1 MEKNNRFQV
10 ETLTKALI
18 SSISAHIASGGYLP
32 ISIRCDALLL
42 KKALLTADIF
52 SDSHQT
58 FII

>member
-1 MEKNNRFQV
+1 MEKNNRIQV

-18 SSISAHIASGGYLP
+18 SSISAHIASGGHLP
-32 ISIRCDALLL
+32 ISIRCDALIL

-52 SDSHQT
+52 SESQP